1 MPLRPN
7 PNWITVAILSVV
19 SLFSSNQTTMAQST
33 AAGERYVG
41 IEAGLAVSNSFEF
54 GGLNTVGSFANTD
67 TRKYDLGSVS
77 LTYGARD
84 LFQIGNTPITLEGE
98 FSWYESADSVSNSFP
113 GPPGPISVF
122 YSGPIQTARL
132 GVNFWATVAQQA
144 DWQMQAGLGFG
155 AQYVEAT
162 LDDNFVTADGS
173 ATVGYGMLAF
183 RATRPVGKRGNLV
196 LGVRYYAGGDADLP
210 MSQNGVGAPAGN
222 MTIGTSG
229 PELRIGYQFNM

>member
-1 MPLRPN
+1 
-7 PNWITVAILSVV
+7 
-19 SLFSSNQTTMAQST
+19 
-33 AAGERYVG
+33 
-41 IEAGLAVSNSFEF
+41 
-54 GGLNTVGSFANTD
+54 
-67 TRKYDLGSVS
+67 
-77 LTYGARD
+77 
-84 LFQIGNTPITLEGE
+84 
-98 FSWYESADSVSNSFP
+98 
-113 GPPGPISVF
+113 
-122 YSGPIQTARL
+122 
-132 GVNFWATVAQQA
+132 VNFWATVAQQA

-155 AQYVEAT
+155 AQYVGAT